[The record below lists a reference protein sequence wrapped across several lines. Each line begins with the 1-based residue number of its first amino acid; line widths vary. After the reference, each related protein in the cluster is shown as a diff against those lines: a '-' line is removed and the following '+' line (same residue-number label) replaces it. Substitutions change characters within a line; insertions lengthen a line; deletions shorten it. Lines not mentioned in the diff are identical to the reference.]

1 MNNEL
6 EVAQPLSGSS
16 STWILVELEFGNV
29 GFGGERQTGVPGE
42 KPLGAKERTKNKI
55 NPHMAST
62 PRFEP
67 GPHWWEASALTTAP
81 PLLPIIVVLA
91 FKFNC
96 DLIFSFIQSNVIFS
110 YFVHY
115 LA

>member
-6 EVAQPLSGSS
+6 EVVQPLSGSS
-16 STWILVELEFGNV
+16 STWILVDFDFGNV
-29 GFGGERQTGVPGE
+29 GFGGEGQTGVPGE

-62 PRFEP
+62 PGFEP
-67 GPHWWEASALTTAP
+67 GPHRWEASALTAAP

-96 DLIFSFIQSNVIFS
+96 D
-110 YFVHY
+110 
-115 LA
+115 